1 MPGPSMPEPSLT
13 PGSLAV
19 VTFGPS
25 KGTVVRLSNIAYAPP
40 GCDGCAVHTLQ
51 PLGPIWRVS
60 KFLEWDVVRPA
71 GLGIRRYR
79 LMTAP
84 VTGLAPIATAH
95 DLIVH

>member
-1 MPGPSMPEPSLT
+1 MVEPTLISS
-13 PGSLAV
+13 SLAV

-25 KGTVVRLSNIAYAPP
+25 KGTVVRLEHMTYAPP

-51 PLGPIWRVS
+51 PPGPIWRVS
-60 KFLEWDVVRPA
+60 KFLKWDVVRPA

-84 VTGLAPIATAH
+84 VTGLAPIASAR

>member
-1 MPGPSMPEPSLT
+1 MPEPTLA

-25 KGTVVRLSNIAYAPP
+25 KGTVVRLKHMTHAPP

-51 PLGPIWRVS
+51 PPGPIWRVS
-60 KFLEWDVVRPA
+60 KFLEWDMVGAA

-84 VTGLAPIATAH
+84 VTGLAPIASAR